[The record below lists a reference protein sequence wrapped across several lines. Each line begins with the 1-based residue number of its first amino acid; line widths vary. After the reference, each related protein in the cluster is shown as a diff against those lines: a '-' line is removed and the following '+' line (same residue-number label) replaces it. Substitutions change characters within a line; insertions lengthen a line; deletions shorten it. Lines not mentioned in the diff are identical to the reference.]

1 MSDFYRAQ
9 GDTASAIV
17 RTAGA
22 VDAIT
27 GLFVA
32 TSIQGA
38 GVKFSMTPIRG
49 GASLYNLVTATNSQV
64 GDGSDGSKGRM
75 TFGDAAHPWTAGDAP
90 GDYLAQFQVT
100 FADGT
105 IESFPNDGYLLV
117 TITADPTTIP
127 QYYLAPEE
135 LKKTLSLSG
144 TSFADED
151 VKSAV
156 VAASIAIDNQCGR
169 SFRFATADSTRRYTA
184 LSDDWVSVHDLQAV
198 PTSLTVNG
206 SAALVADTDY
216 WLDPVPVASPGP
228 PYGTIR
234 RITTGFSRG
243 TSYAVVVTGKFGWPA
258 VPEPIVAATRIIAAR
273 MLRRIREAPFAIL
286 PFGDQGEAMRMTQA
300 DPDVRFLLGPYVR
313 RDLGQ

>member
-9 GDTASAIV
+9 GDTASGMV
-17 RTAGA
+17 RTATDSTGA
-22 VDAIT
+22 AV
-27 GLFVA
+27 
-32 TSIQGA
+32 SIQGA

-49 GASLYNLVTATNSQV
+49 GTPLYNLSTALNLQV

-75 TFGDAAHPWTAGDAP
+75 AFGQSTAPWAAGDAP

-100 FADGT
+100 FGDGT

-117 TITADPTTIP
+117 TITADAATVQ

-144 TSFADED
+144 TSFANED
-151 VKSAV
+151 VQSAV
-156 VAASIAIDNQCGR
+156 LAASVAIDNHCGR
-169 SFRFATADSTRRYTA
+169 SFRFAVADSTRRYTA
-184 LSDDWVSVHDLQAV
+184 LSDDWVAVHDLQAV
-198 PTSLTVNG
+198 PTSITVNG
-206 SAALVADTDY
+206 GTAIVADTDY
-216 WLDPVPVASPGP
+216 WLDPVPAAYPGP
-228 PYGTIR
+228 PYATLR

-243 TSYAVVVTGKFGWPA
+243 TSHGVVVVGRFGWPS

-313 RDLGQ
+313 RDLYQ